1 MAVKFW
7 LFLLN
12 LKNSS
17 QLPPP
22 PNAVL
27 ILDNTVI
34 HCTNNVKAIFNNQS
48 SSSHPT
54 PLS

>member
-1 MAVKFW
+1 MADKFW

-17 QLPPP
+17 QLP

-34 HCTNNVKAIFNNQS
+34 HCTNNVKAIFNDLCTFS
-48 SSSHPT
+48 Y
-54 PLS
+54 